1 MIDRGT
7 GEPVPAGQTR
17 PWDRQRL
24 LAQLSLLLQHQPVAV
39 LTGESGA
46 GKFFLAEQYRHHQQ
60 IDAADCG
67 LIDARSPS
75 VQSGQAALP
84 PVLDALTDSA
94 LVVIRHVELLSAGD
108 QQVLL
113 HHLERAENS
122 ARRWLLTTR
131 VDLQTATVPDRFQP
145 SLFYRIR
152 MLACP
157 VPPVR
162 QRPHQLA
169 GLIRELVQEYVH
181 KYRRP
186 VERIDES
193 FMQAIQQHHW
203 PGNVRELRHAIERA
217 VIECT
222 HGVLQAGHLPVL
234 QTVSTCES
242 AVPGDRSLA
251 AVEAP
256 TKSSGALD
264 DVVASTERTCIQQAL
279 EEHGQSRTAA
289 ARELGISR
297 VTLYNKM
304 KKLGIG

>member
-24 LAQLSLLLQHQPVAV
+24 LAQLALLLQHQPVAV
-39 LTGESGA
+39 LTGESGV

-60 IDAADCG
+60 IDAANYG
-67 LIDARSPS
+67 VFDARSSSPR
-75 VQSGQAALP
+75 SGQAALL
-84 PVLDALTDSA
+84 PVVEALTDSA

-113 HHLERAENS
+113 HHLERAEDS

-131 VDLQTATVPDRFQP
+131 VDLQTGTVPDSFQP

-157 VPPVR
+157 IPPVR

-169 GLIRELVQEYVH
+169 SLIRELVQEYVH

-203 PGNVRELRHAIERA
+203 AGNVRELRHAIERA

-222 HGVLQAGHLPVL
+222 HGVLQAGHLPLL
-234 QTVSTCES
+234 QAVSACES
-242 AVPGDRSLA
+242 TDSRDSGLT

-256 TKSSGALD
+256 TNTSGALD
-264 DVVASTERTCIQQAL
+264 DVVAYTERTCIQQAL